1 MICKGGG
8 WAGAREAKEKHKN
21 RNVNTD
27 DIQQLNNYKI
37 FNTKNIKND

>member
-21 RNVNTD
+21 RNGD
-27 DIQQLNNYKI
+27 LHIKKDLRDNYY
-37 FNTKNIKND
+37 